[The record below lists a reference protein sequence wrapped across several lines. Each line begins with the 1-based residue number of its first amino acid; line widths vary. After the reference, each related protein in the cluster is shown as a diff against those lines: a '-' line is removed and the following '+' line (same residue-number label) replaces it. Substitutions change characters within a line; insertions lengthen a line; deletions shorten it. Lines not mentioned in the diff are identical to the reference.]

1 MTLDLTMIFLFGLS
15 VGFGHC
21 IGMCGGF
28 VMTYSLK
35 IQKQQGK
42 TPIVQLVA
50 PHLLYSAGRI
60 LTYSFLGG
68 LFGIIGL
75 TFDLFNFQSYLQIL
89 AGIVMIILAAELAG
103 WIPHFSNVGFS
114 LFKPFRTVAGHLMSD
129 LTLTNV
135 FITGLILGFLPCGP
149 VYVAVTKSI
158 AAGSIPYA
166 MLTMIVYGL
175 GTVPALL
182 LVGLGANFVSG
193 RIRFRLFRLSA
204 ILVLLLGSYTLYK
217 GWVKL
222 QMPTEMIQKKIEMM
236 HRSSGAP
243 ETLHN
248 EP

>member
-1 MTLDLTMIFLFGLS
+1 MILDLTMMFIFGLT

-28 VMTYSLK
+28 VVAYSLK
-35 IQKQQGK
+35 VQKREGQNRLI
-42 TPIVQLVA
+42 TLVI

-68 LFGIIGL
+68 LFGVIGL
-75 TFDLFNFQSYLQIL
+75 TFDLFNFQSYLQIF

-103 WIPHFSNVGFS
+103 WIPPIPKVELS
-114 LFKPFRTVAGHLMSD
+114 LFKPFRRFAGQLMND

-135 FITGLILGFLPCGP
+135 FVAGLVLGFLPCGA

-158 AAGSIPYA
+158 STGSIPFA

-182 LVGLGANFVSG
+182 LVGLGANFVSAG
-193 RIRFRLFRLSA
+193 VRVRLFRLSA
-204 ILVLLLGSYTLYK
+204 LLVLLLGSYTLYK

-222 QMPTEMIQKKIEMM
+222 QMPTGMIRNKIELMQKHAM
-236 HRSSGAP
+236 PPAR
-243 ETLHN
+243 LHD